1 MKFRDFKRSHRWLFF
16 VEGSLTVIVA
26 FSAIFILP
34 DFPETTSG
42 WLTRQEQALAQR
54 RILEDVN
61 FQTNINKNG
70 IWQGLSMAFADYK
83 VWWLA
88 VNLTFIVVSLSF
100 GVYFPTLCATMGY
113 GPTVSLLL
121 CVPPW
126 LCATAIAFMVSR
138 FELPRY

>member
-1 MKFRDFKRSHRWLFF
+1 M
-16 VEGSLTVIVA
+16 EGSLTVVVA

-42 WLTRQEQALAQR
+42 WLSHSEKALAQR
-54 RILEDVN
+54 RMLEDAN
-61 FQTNINKNG
+61 FQTNTDKSD
-70 IWQGLSMAFADYK
+70 IWHGLSMAFADYK

-88 VNLTFIVVSLSF
+88 ISLTFIVVSLSF

-113 GPTVSLLL
+113 SPTVSLLL

-126 LCATAIAFMVSR
+126 LCATFLAFMVSR
-138 FELPRY
+138 F